1 MSNMVSAVRKVIF
14 FVLKCVHHLK
24 MVVHLEGKM
33 FVLADAIKVTRT
45 ARETAGRGG
54 RKNKTCP

>member
-1 MSNMVSAVRKVIF
+1 MSNMVSVVRRVIIF
-14 FVLKCVHHLK
+14 LPKFVHRLK
-24 MVVHLEGKM
+24 MVVHLEEKI
-33 FVLADAIKVTRT
+33 FVADAIKVTRT